1 MSEIWTPPGNWTSG
15 EVDSG
20 RFNDEIPGNIRYL
33 KDEALNGQR
42 FAGGRAS
49 GTTATVAG
57 QAGVLVVIHGLTWTP
72 EWVVVTGESPNG
84 GTQIAAQSM
93 AYGFT
98 STQFRVRLFH
108 PSGASLP
115 DGTAVTV
122 SWIAGRSDPA

>member
-1 MSEIWTPPGNWTSG
+1 MPWTPPAHVSSG
-15 EVDSG
+15 PASSAAFNEEVVD
-20 RFNDEIPGNIRYL
+20 NLNYL

-49 GTTATVAG
+49 GTIATVAG
-57 QAGVLVVIHGLTWTP
+57 QGGILVVNHGLTWTP

-84 GTQIAAQSM
+84 GAQIAAQCM

-98 STQFRVRLFH
+98 STQFRVRVFH
-108 PSGASLP
+108 SGGSTLP

-122 SWIAGRSDPA
+122 SWIAGRADPA